1 MTKPIKI
8 SSRATREFWELEVL
22 FEDADLLA
30 LEKPAG
36 LPVSPD
42 PDDPARP
49 SLMRLLHDGIAS
61 GAPWA
66 ADRRLDHLVN
76 PHRLDAEIGGVLLL
90 AKNKPA
96 LVHLANQFGSERTVR
111 TYVALVQ
118 GAPAEATFRVEAKLG
133 PHPDRPGTMRVDP
146 RNGKRSAT
154 EFTVIER
161 FADHTLLRCRP
172 LTERPHQIR
181 VHLRSRALP
190 VAGDERY
197 GGRPLLLSRLK
208 PGYRFKRDRDE
219 LPLVGQV
226 ALHAEELTITHPV
239 TAEPL
244 TIRSAW
250 PKFLNVALKLLRRY
264 APDRSGSFPEPP
276 TAGDNQNSDEE

>member
-36 LPVSPD
+36 LPVAPD
-42 PDDPARP
+42 PEDPARP
-49 SLMRLLHDGIAS
+49 SLMRLLQDGIA
-61 GAPWA
+61 GKALWA
-66 ADRRLDHLVN
+66 TDRRFDQLAN
-76 PHRLDAEIGGVLLL
+76 PHRLDAEIGGVLVL
-90 AKNKPA
+90 AKNKAA
-96 LVHLANQFGSERTVR
+96 LANLANQFGSERTLR
-111 TYVALVQ
+111 SYVALVQ
-118 GAPAEATFRVEAKLG
+118 GAPAEAAFRVEAKLG

-146 RNGKRSAT
+146 RQGKRAAT

-161 FADHTLLRCRP
+161 FAGHTLLRCQP

-190 VAGDERY
+190 VAGDARY

-226 ALHAEELTITHPV
+226 ALHAEELTLTHPV

-244 TIRSAW
+244 TVRSAW
-250 PKFLNVALKLLRRY
+250 PRYLNVALKFLRRY
-264 APDRSGSFPEPP
+264 APDRSGAGPELPSLPP
-276 TAGDNQNSDEE
+276 G

>member
-49 SLMRLLHDGIAS
+49 SLMRLLQDGIA
-61 GAPWA
+61 GKAPWA
-66 ADRRLDHLVN
+66 TDRHLDHLAN
-76 PHRLDAEIGGVLLL
+76 PHRLDREIGGVLLL
-90 AKNKPA
+90 AKNQVA
-96 LVHLANQFGSERTVR
+96 QAHLANQFGSERTVR
-111 TYVALVQ
+111 SYVALVQ

-133 PHPDRPGTMRVDP
+133 PHPDRPDTMRVDP
-146 RNGKRSAT
+146 RHGKRAAT

-161 FADHTLLRCRP
+161 FASHTLLRCHP

-190 VAGDERY
+190 VTGDARY

-219 LPLVGQV
+219 QPLVARV
-226 ALHAEELTITHPV
+226 ALHAEALTIIHPV

-244 TIRSAW
+244 TIQSVW
-250 PKFLNVALKLLRRY
+250 PKFLEVAVKFLRRY
-264 APDRSGSFPEPP
+264 APDHPRSGPELPSTDGAP
-276 TAGDNQNSDEE
+276 TTDRE